1 MINSIK
7 INLKNVINKGNFE
20 EIHFKFIFSILN
32 KLQQFKKYENK
43 IINIETNEIKNLFLH
58 KNNLSFKEKIQ
69 ILSTISSI
77 ILKSPIFKDDTFI
90 QFYKIDNE
98 YEKEN
103 IYLKIKN
110 FFFQILEMSNPE
122 SNIIQ
127 GLDLLFSKVLTDIN
141 QKNKTKNKKV
151 FINDIKNFD
160 NLKNQ
165 LKIFFPKIIC
175 RYFNSNDKSASF
187 YDIIGEYVVINE
199 SIYVENEYNMIYGDY
214 DDNKANFIY
223 KIIEGKFNNTQSNND
238 LYNCFI
244 FKGFWKIFHESF
256 GNQPIQ
262 IINNHQVDTLKYF
275 YDKGI
280 MITQKYAGNI
290 LEYFISND
298 SSKIKLIKSINCNVN
313 KLLDPKLFSGDFEEF
328 WEIVDKIFENWD
340 NVNESEVENL
350 PENYYLV
357 QAIYEAYYKDCK
369 IKGDNNISVNISD
382 FKRDKNKFRV
392 RFKD

>member
-1 MINSIK
+1 MENYIYSQCELKEDDFLEINYNYFLCYLYYSMINSIK

-98 YEKEN
+98 NEKEN

-127 GLDLLFSKVLTDIN
+127 GLELLFSKVLTDIN

-151 FINDIKNFD
+151 FINDK
-160 NLKNQ
+160 
-165 LKIFFPKIIC
+165 
-175 RYFNSNDKSASF
+175 
-187 YDIIGEYVVINE
+187 
-199 SIYVENEYNMIYGDY
+199 
-214 DDNKANFIY
+214 
-223 KIIEGKFNNTQSNND
+223 KF
-238 LYNCFI
+238 
-244 FKGFWKIFHESF
+244 
-256 GNQPIQ
+256 
-262 IINNHQVDTLKYF
+262 
-275 YDKGI
+275 
-280 MITQKYAGNI
+280 
-290 LEYFISND
+290 
-298 SSKIKLIKSINCNVN
+298 
-313 KLLDPKLFSGDFEEF
+313 
-328 WEIVDKIFENWD
+328 
-340 NVNESEVENL
+340 
-350 PENYYLV
+350 
-357 QAIYEAYYKDCK
+357 
-369 IKGDNNISVNISD
+369 
-382 FKRDKNKFRV
+382 
-392 RFKD
+392 